1 MANLLDISQKTI
13 RAGKMTKREIEAVED
28 SYKIT
33 AKELKLSE
41 NEVQMLKHDLGEIE
55 ISFAQLGLMVV
66 GMIPGWGE
74 PADATSAAIDFATGH
89 PIAGTISAFCA
100 CPVAGWLGDI
110 PLLGIRIYR
119 IGSSTLKCGKTMF
132 VIAKTGKRAEKIF
145 VWMGQKV
152 VEVSQ
157 QSKMIKV
164 IQKNVFDPVS
174 ASLYNIF
181 SKLEKELKAILKDKN
196 LRMNIQKQEYV
207 KAIGKMGK

>member
-1 MANLLDISQKTI
+1 
-13 RAGKMTKREIEAVED
+13 
-28 SYKIT
+28 
-33 AKELKLSE
+33 
-41 NEVQMLKHDLGEIE
+41 
-55 ISFAQLGLMVV
+55 
-66 GMIPGWGE
+66 
-74 PADATSAAIDFATGH
+74 
-89 PIAGTISAFCA
+89 
-100 CPVAGWLGDI
+100 
-110 PLLGIRIYR
+110 
-119 IGSSTLKCGKTMF
+119 MF

-181 SKLEKELKAILKDKN
+181 SKLEKELKSILKDKN

>member
-55 ISFAQLGLMVV
+55 ISFAHLGVMVV